1 MLISFKMFFLIVFV
15 VIPFNLLEDYSISCE
30 YCEVQV
36 HMINCFDLTHFKL
49 DVCKR
54 LFIISPFILLCF
66 IDFFIFQDLEDAKK
80 SNSNKSFSDQQHQQQ
95 QFTTDNNIESAPV
108 IDNNTETQTDSEDKD
123 NVESQPKI
131 KTIKSKKYYPN
142 TTTQELQADSRKEG
156 KSLIDGVNCK

>member
-1 MLISFKMFFLIVFV
+1 MFFLIVFV

-66 IDFFIFQDLEDAKK
+66 IDFLFSRTLKTQKK
-80 SNSNKSFSDQQHQQQ
+80 
-95 QFTTDNNIESAPV
+95 V
-108 IDNNTETQTDSEDKD
+108 IPTSPSPINNTNNSS
-123 NVESQPKI
+123 SQQ
-131 KTIKSKKYYPN
+131 
-142 TTTQELQADSRKEG
+142 TTTSNPLP
-156 KSLIDGVNCK
+156 SLTTTPRHKPTPRTRTTWSPNPRSKPSSQRSIIPILLPKNFKQILEKKVNH